1 MVAEPPD
8 GNSPARPP
16 PGIRLGYL
24 LLLSA
29 VAAEQLGVPVP
40 AAPLLLAMGALAGYG
55 YYSLTAALAWSSLA
69 ALAADLV
76 WFQLGRLQGESILGV
91 LCRIS
96 LEPDSCVR
104 LTHHAFDRYG
114 PASLLFCKFVPGLST
129 VAPPMAGSSGMSLG
143 RFVLLD
149 FTGSGLWAGAFLA
162 AGWLFRRETE
172 RALEILSQLGIGFFV
187 VLVAP
192 PVLWL
197 VWKYAQRRAW
207 FRRVKVQRIS
217 PEELRSM
224 LAWDEPPSVIDL
236 RPGRTVK
243 RSGLKITG
251 AYVLEVEELNVHL
264 RKLPAGSHLV
274 FYCS

>member
-1 MVAEPPD
+1 MAQQGAVHEAT
-8 GNSPARPP
+8 RW
-16 PGIRLGYL
+16 LLQHGYL

-40 AAPLLLAMGALAGYG
+40 AAPLLLAMGALAGAG
-55 YYSLTAALAWSSLA
+55 HFNLVAALTMSSLA

-76 WFQLGRLQGESILGV
+76 WFQLGRRRGESILGL
-91 LCRIS
+91 LCRLS

-104 LTHHAFDRYG
+104 VTHQAFDRYG

-149 FTGSGLWAGAFLA
+149 FAGSSLWAGSFLTT
-162 AGWLFRRETE
+162 GWLFWRETE
-172 RALEILSQLGIGFFV
+172 RALEVLSQLGTWFFV
-187 VLVAP
+187 ALVALP
-192 PVLWL
+192 LLWM

-207 FRRVKVQRIS
+207 FTRVKVPRVR
-217 PEELRSM
+217 PEELRAL
-224 LAWDEPPSVIDL
+224 LAGEEPPIIFDL
-236 RPGRTVK
+236 RPGRTVR
-243 RSGLKITG
+243 RSGLKIAG
-251 AYVLEVEELNVHL
+251 ALVLEVEELNVHL
-264 RKLPAGSHLV
+264 RKLPSGSHLV